1 MAASPT
7 RKRIFDLTG
16 ESNYQA
22 ALARCRAGEAVTL
35 VPEPNNQFD
44 SNAVYVL
51 TTAGNKIGYLA
62 KSDAAVLQPAVTRQ
76 HAAKIHQLTGGMKA
90 YPSIGCRISI
100 AWDGAPEHAHKPLD
114 AQQVADARFSRKGS
128 DKESA
133 GGLFKTL
140 LGMLGGNRK

>member
-1 MAASPT
+1 MAAAPT

-22 ALARCRAGEAVTL
+22 ALARCRAGEVVTL
-35 VPEPNNQFD
+35 VTEPGNQFD
-44 SNAVYVL
+44 PNAVYVI
-51 TTAGNKIGYLA
+51 TSGGDKIGYLA
-62 KSDAAVLQPAVTRQ
+62 RSDAAVLQPAVARQ

-100 AWDGAPEHAHKPLD
+100 AWDGAPSHAHKPLD
-114 AQQVADARFSRKGS
+114 AEQVADGRFPRKASGTER
-128 DKESA
+128 K

-140 LGMLGGNRK
+140 LSMLGGDRK